1 MIAGKRGSP
10 LCCVGWRAAAEAGS
24 RLWVNC
30 LRVRTGDPQGDD
42 LVVVRYPKGIRHL
55 IKAVGGR
62 TTRIIS
68 TQTQHDLGLTCT
80 RQAHTSFW
88 KKASTAAGCIVSCCL
103 HTTIQRRAVSVG
115 ALWARQPECLRCPAA
130 TRRVARAPFTSN
142 TPAVTRHR
150 RNPTDQTSS
159 RSRLICAS
167 PATFKTEEWRRTAV
181 QTEPSLTYQMPIS
194 STSPDLTS
202 AATGSSRPVPP
213 HHRP

>member
-42 LVVVRYPKGIRHL
+42 LVVMRYPKGLRHL

-62 TTRIIS
+62 TTRITS

-80 RQAHTSFW
+80 RQAHLLLEGSFH
-88 KKASTAAGCIVSCCL
+88 GCWLHRVL